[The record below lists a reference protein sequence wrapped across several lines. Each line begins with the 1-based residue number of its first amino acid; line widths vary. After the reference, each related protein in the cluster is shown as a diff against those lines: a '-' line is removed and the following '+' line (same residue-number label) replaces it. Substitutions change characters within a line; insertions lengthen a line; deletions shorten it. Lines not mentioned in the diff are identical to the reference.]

1 MFFMEIKKLT
11 VEDYDFPEVLRQI
24 PDAPNELFVLGS
36 PLLDLLKGPSV
47 AIVGS
52 RKVSPYGKTVT
63 TQLATEVARAGIP
76 VISGLAIG
84 VDALAHQGA
93 LAGGGRTIAILPGG
107 LDSVYPASHRQLAQR
122 ILAQGGALVSE
133 YPPGVHPMKHHFI
146 ARNRIVSGLANGV
159 LITEGAINS
168 GSLHTARFALE
179 QGREVMAVPG
189 NITSPTSAGT
199 NNLIRSGAT
208 PVTSGEDVLRV
219 LGVAPDAAHAATLH
233 SNDPHEQAILDLLQ
247 QGMSDGSELLR
258 VTGFSIQ
265 LFNQTLT
272 MLEIRGY
279 IRPLGNNQ
287 WAVN

>member
-1 MFFMEIKKLT
+1 MKIKKLT

-24 PDAPNELFVLGS
+24 PDAPNELFVLGP
-36 PLLDLLKGPSV
+36 PLLDLLNGPSV

-63 TQLATEVARAGIP
+63 TQFATELARAGIP
-76 VISGLAIG
+76 IISGLAIG

-107 LDSVYPASHRQLAQR
+107 LDNVYPASHRQLARQ
-122 ILAQGGALVSE
+122 ILERGGALVSE
-133 YPPGVHPMKHHFI
+133 YPPGVHPMKYHFI

-208 PVTSGEDVLRV
+208 PVTNSEDVLRV
-219 LGVAPDAAHAATLH
+219 LGIAPGAARVAKPH
-233 SNDPHEQAILDLLQ
+233 SNDPHEQAVLGLLQ
-247 QGMSDGSELLR
+247 QGTSDGSELLR
-258 VTGFSIQ
+258 ATGFSIQ

-287 WAVN
+287 WAIN